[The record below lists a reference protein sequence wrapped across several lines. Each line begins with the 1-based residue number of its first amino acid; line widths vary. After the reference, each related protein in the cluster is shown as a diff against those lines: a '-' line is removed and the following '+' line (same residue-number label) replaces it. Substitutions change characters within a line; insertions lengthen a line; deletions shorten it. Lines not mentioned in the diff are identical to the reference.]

1 MDYSR
6 GAWWR
11 RRASEGDYCH
21 KHGPDADQM
30 RRLVDLYSR
39 HNTQWRKVG
48 TASVLIFHL
57 ALLKL
62 VTMEDNKYLA
72 SMIRQRTN

>member
-1 MDYSR
+1 MEHSWGARWR
-6 GAWWR
+6 GR
-11 RRASEGDYCH
+11 VFESDYCD
-21 KHGPDADQM
+21 KARLNMDKT

-39 HNTQWRKVG
+39 HTTQWRKVG
-48 TASVLIFHL
+48 TASVPIFHL